1 MSRSEVV
8 TPATEPVTIEVAVDP
23 PYPVIIGSGLLGE
36 LGELVGSRHR
46 VAILHQPVLAQT
58 AEAIRHHLSE
68 KGVDAHRIELPDA
81 EAGKDLQVVA
91 FLWEVLG
98 RIGIDRKDA
107 IVSLGGGAATDV
119 AGFAAATWLRG
130 VDIVHVPTTLLAMV
144 DAAIGGKTGINTD
157 AGKNLVGAFHQP
169 AAVVVDLAVLQTLP
183 PNELVAGMAE
193 VVKAGFIAD
202 PVILEMIE
210 ADPQAAV
217 DPSGVILP
225 ELIRRAIAVKATVV
239 AADERESALRE
250 ILNYGHTLAHAIE
263 RRERYRWRHGAAVSV
278 GLVFAAELAR
288 LGYAVTVFERQPAGG
303 GLNTY
308 GIAIYKMRPEI
319 SLAEVR
325 AIERLG
331 VTFRYGVEIGRDVQA
346 ADLLRDHDAVFIG
359 IGLGSG
365 HRLGI
370 PGEDLPEVM
379 DALDF
384 IERLH
389 TRPAAEVPVGR
400 RVVVLGCGNTAIDAV
415 TQARRLGAE
424 QATIVYRR
432 SEAEMSAY
440 AFEYELAKA
449 DGVEFHFA
457 AVPVEVLA
465 TDGHVAGLRLARTT
479 VRDGR
484 AVIEP
489 GGETVVG
496 CDLVLKAVGQEKQ
509 VALLGRLFPGLELDP
524 RGRVVHDPA
533 TMQTS
538 LPGVFVG
545 GDAASGGREVVNA
558 VAEGRKAARGIHA
571 RHTGERISGPVQ
583 PSRLGMADGAVGSG
597 FDHPIRVH
605 ELEAALTQG

>member
-23 PYPVIIGSGLLGE
+23 PYPVIIGTGLLSE

-58 AEAIRHHLSE
+58 AEAIRHHLFE

-217 DPSGVILP
+217 DPTGVILP

-288 LGYAVTVFERQPAGG
+288 LTGRLDSATAQRHRDVLVALGLPVTYDADALPELLGYMAGDKKTRSGVLRFVVLDGLAKPGRLEGPDPA
-303 GLNTY
+303 LLAAAY
-308 GIAIYKMRPEI
+308 
-319 SLAEVR
+319 AEV
-325 AIERLG
+325 A
-331 VTFRYGVEIGRDVQA
+331 
-346 ADLLRDHDAVFIG
+346 
-359 IGLGSG
+359 
-365 HRLGI
+365 
-370 PGEDLPEVM
+370 
-379 DALDF
+379 
-384 IERLH
+384 
-389 TRPAAEVPVGR
+389 RP
-400 RVVVLGCGNTAIDAV
+400 
-415 TQARRLGAE
+415 
-424 QATIVYRR
+424 
-432 SEAEMSAY
+432 SEEEM
-440 AFEYELAKA
+440 
-449 DGVEFHFA
+449 
-457 AVPVEVLA
+457 
-465 TDGHVAGLRLARTT
+465 
-479 VRDGR
+479 
-484 AVIEP
+484 
-489 GGETVVG
+489 
-496 CDLVLKAVGQEKQ
+496 QQ
-509 VALLGRLFPGLELDP
+509 
-524 RGRVVHDPA
+524 
-533 TMQTS
+533 
-538 LPGVFVG
+538 
-545 GDAASGGREVVNA
+545 
-558 VAEGRKAARGIHA
+558 
-571 RHTGERISGPVQ
+571 
-583 PSRLGMADGAVGSG
+583 
-597 FDHPIRVH
+597 
-605 ELEAALTQG
+605 